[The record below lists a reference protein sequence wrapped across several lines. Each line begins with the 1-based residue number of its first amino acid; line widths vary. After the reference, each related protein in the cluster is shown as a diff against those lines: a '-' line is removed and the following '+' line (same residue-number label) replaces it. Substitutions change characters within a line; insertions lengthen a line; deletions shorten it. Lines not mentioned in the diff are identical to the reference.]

1 MVLFI
6 AGNADCKNFVEAAIL
21 SNVFCIE
28 VRSVYSIVSNILL
41 ISRYN
46 SSIGQLLVFS
56 QIGFI
61 FNNDDKVFHDRNIL
75 RVSGVTGTTLRC
87 AL

>member
-61 FNNDDKVFHDRNIL
+61 FNNDVS
-75 RVSGVTGTTLRC
+75 VSGCSISSSKPKRYRR
-87 AL
+87 